1 VISRGLC
8 KSQLAHFRLEILTNS
23 AIFHFF
29 GQPPSSIWQRPK
41 KSSDSVT
48 VISSDFHPPWFFRQ
62 SISPIATRPIRAWE
76 IDSGSSQRLG
86 LAVRDSEI
94 RNIAQKLFPALHD
107 RHFQHTL
114 HATHTQQNQQQNG
127 LHCLLFH
134 RLRRGPQGVQGPGA
148 YFPSHRPVYRRPL
161 RASVNK
167 FTSSSSKRVDATR
180 CVDDALNP
188 RRRGI
193 AWVDS
198 ANDACIVRV

>member
-1 VISRGLC
+1 MISRGLR

-48 VISSDFHPPWFFRQ
+48 VISDDFHPPWLFRQ

-127 LHCLLFH
+127 LHCLHFH

-148 YFPSHRPVYRRPL
+148 YSARDMRDAPNPARFRGNNPAPWKLGEKRGWDDARSTAGKT
-161 RASVNK
+161 RAS
-167 FTSSSSKRVDATR
+167 
-180 CVDDALNP
+180 
-188 RRRGI
+188 
-193 AWVDS
+193 
-198 ANDACIVRV
+198 

>member
-1 VISRGLC
+1 VISRGLR

-48 VISSDFHPPWFFRQ
+48 VISDDFHPPWLFRQ

-127 LHCLLFH
+127 LHCLHFH
-134 RLRRGPQGVQGPGA
+134 RLRRGPQGVQGPG
-148 YFPSHRPVYRRPL
+148 VYPL
-161 RASVNK
+161 KSTAFLALSVPPPASGIWVKHPEQRA
-167 FTSSSSKRVDATR
+167 
-180 CVDDALNP
+180 P
-188 RRRGI
+188 
-193 AWVDS
+193 
-198 ANDACIVRV
+198 